1 MYWNVA
7 GRIGCVMNQS
17 VEANGYEFFFESEL
31 LQPPMGPITHQV
43 KVIRIYDRQ
52 DGNQKIYDH
61 FEGCHTYTGKGERE
75 AFEKSAASARDWAE
89 KQR

>member
-1 MYWNVA
+1 
-7 GRIGCVMNQS
+7 MNQS

-31 LQPPMGPITHQV
+31 LQPPIGRVITHQV

-52 DGNQKIYDH
+52 GGNQKIYDD
-61 FEGCHTYTGKGERE
+61 FQGCHTFMGKSERE

-89 KQR
+89 RQER